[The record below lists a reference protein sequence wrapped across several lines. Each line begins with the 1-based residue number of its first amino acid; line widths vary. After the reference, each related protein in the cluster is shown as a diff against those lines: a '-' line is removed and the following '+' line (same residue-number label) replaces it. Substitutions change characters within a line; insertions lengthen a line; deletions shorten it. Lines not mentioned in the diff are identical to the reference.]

1 MVPEKLGSDLSSYQN
16 SSKVMVMVKG
26 RMSYGN
32 VMGKIL
38 DEVRR
43 QVDPSMRSY
52 ADEFSPAVPR
62 SMEMQPRARDT
73 MMRLIAETF
82 HQTDMNQ
89 LCIAL
94 LGDMVDE
101 ELYTA
106 EHHWHGTHRGW
117 NDSSVPTWQESLMS
131 VYSTILNSLQEGAKI
146 LVMTDNKQHLL
157 PGNEPAWHALQ
168 KEHPQQVMWMPDIS
182 QGISDLSH
190 ESWHC
195 GVDFSVNVHAPELAA
210 LLIVPLNNI
219 VAIPDTATMKWV
231 ETAWQVKVTLTNH
244 CLMQNPPSVF
254 ELQQPGLV
262 TMV

>member
-1 MVPEKLGSDLSSYQN
+1 MVLDKLGSDLSSYQN

-26 RMSYGN
+26 RMSYCN

-38 DEVRR
+38 DEVRH

-62 SMEMQPRARDT
+62 SMEMQPWARDT

-82 HQTDMNQ
+82 HQTDMNE

-106 EHHWHGTHRGW
+106 EHDWHGTHRGW

-131 VYSTILNSLQEGAKI
+131 VYSTILNRLKEGAKI
-146 LVMTDNKQHLL
+146 LVMTGNKQHLL
-157 PGNEPAWHALQ
+157 PGNEPDWHALQ

-182 QGISDLSH
+182 QGSSDLSH
-190 ESWHC
+190 EYWH
-195 GVDFSVNVHAPELAA
+195 GGEDFGVNVHAPELAA

-231 ETAWQVKVTLTNH
+231 ETAWQDKVTLTNH
-244 CLMQNPPSVF
+244 FLMQNPPV
-254 ELQQPGLV
+254 
-262 TMV
+262 